1 MSLVAR
7 VVAVIQTIGADIKAL
22 QAASNGAGTPT
33 GAVAY
38 FPSTTAPAGWMKI
51 NGALLNRAAYPELYA
66 YAVASGNMA
75 ASDAAWQAGQFSPG
89 DGSTTFRIP
98 DLRGEFLRGLDD
110 GRGVDA
116 GRGIGTAQ
124 NDAFQG
130 HTFGDGG
137 ITWKV
142 SFNAAAGS
150 GSGVRLATTGTE
162 MTILPNGVNGVPRVA
177 SETRPRNV
185 ALLACI
191 KY

>member
-22 QAASNGAGTPT
+22 QAASNGAGIPT
-33 GAVAY
+33 GAIAY
-38 FPSTTAPAGWMKI
+38 FPSTTAPAGWMKT

-110 GRGVDA
+110 GRGVDT
-116 GRGIGTAQ
+116 GRAIGSDQEDDFKTHSHAQ
-124 NDAFQG
+124 YASAVFIS
-130 HTFGDGG
+130 GG
-137 ITWKV
+137 GV
-142 SFNAAAGS
+142 GAARGMY
-150 GSGVRLATTGTE
+150 GGATVQNPGTLSTGGT
-162 MTILPNGVNGVPRVA
+162 
-177 SETRPRNV
+177 ETRPRNV
-185 ALLACI
+185 AMLACI